1 MWHQL
6 SIDIPL
12 NLPDTPLP
20 SLSGAVLQ
28 TIVINALRLDHNWKK
43 REPNVKCVQVT
54 EDLKNATIVQL
65 QLLGNGHVLIL
76 SRWPN
81 YDELCACRLLS
92 QARVGLKSIPMIQFA
107 AATHSGNCGATIVFL
122 CNDEYVFAQ
131 GIS

>member
-12 NLPDTPLP
+12 SLPSDSPLS
-20 SLSGAVLQ
+20 SLSGAVLHP
-28 TIVINALRLDHNWKK
+28 IVINALRLDHNWRK
-43 REPNVKCVQVT
+43 REPNVKCVQLT

-81 YDELCACRLLS
+81 YDELCACCLRTR
-92 QARVGLKSIPMIQFA
+92 ACVGLKSIPMIQFA
-107 AATHSGNCGATIVFL
+107 ATTRSSNCGATIVFL
-122 CNDEYVFAQ
+122 CNDGYVFTMVF
-131 GIS
+131 